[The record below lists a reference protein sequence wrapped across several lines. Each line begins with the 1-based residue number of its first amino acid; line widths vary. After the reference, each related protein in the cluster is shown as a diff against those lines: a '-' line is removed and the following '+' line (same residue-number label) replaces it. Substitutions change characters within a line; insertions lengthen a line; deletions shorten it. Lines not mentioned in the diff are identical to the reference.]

1 MRRFRLAIPLIGS
14 LVVIAG
20 CGGSSNSKLSYAAF
34 SVAADKICSSS
45 NSAAKS
51 IGAVTAQATPANA
64 AKIDKV
70 ISVAND
76 AIKRFQALD
85 GPAALQSV
93 RDEVVAQLQAQVKTA
108 QAASNAAKS
117 GDQTT
122 YTAAIQQLAQQSSTA
137 NDIGSKLGAKN
148 CTHG

>member
-1 MRRFRLAIPLIGS
+1 MRRFRLTIPLIGS

-34 SVAADKICSSS
+34 SSAADKICSTA
-45 NSAAKS
+45 NSAAKTN
-51 IGAVTAQATPANA
+51 GQVTAQATPANA

-70 ISVAND
+70 ITLAND
-76 AIKRFQALD
+76 AIKKFQALS
-85 GPAALQSV
+85 GPAALESV
-93 RDEVVAQLQAQVKTA
+93 RDEVVANLQAEVKTA
-108 QAASNAAKS
+108 QAASTAAKS

-122 YTAAIQQLAQQSSTA
+122 YTAAIEQLAQQSQAS
-137 NDIGSKLGAKN
+137 NSIGAKLGASN